1 MSALVNGS
9 HDRDDALGNGADQ
22 VRHYSLDADTTE
34 QAGLLSEGD
43 GDADLEKGA
52 VQPTPAAPP
61 QNHEDTVSTKKKL
74 IYLAGYFICN
84 IGLTI
89 YNKAIL
95 GSFRFPWL
103 LTALHAG
110 CSSIGCTVML
120 QLGHYH
126 AAKLTRQENLTL
138 VAFSFLF
145 TINIAISNVSL
156 YVSPQSL
163 RDRPQPFTPI
173 VPLKASTADNRHRAM
188 VSVPFHQVVRSTTP
202 LFTTFLFRV
211 LFNRT
216 FSTETYLSL
225 VPIIFGVTI
234 ATYGDFT
241 FTDLGFIL
249 TFLGVILAAFKTIVT
264 NRMMTGSLALSF
276 WEILRRMSPLACL
289 QSTLYALFTGELAA
303 FRDFLRDELFAG
315 TARFSPLG
323 FLSVMVGNGALAF
336 ALNVSSFST
345 NKVAGALTMT
355 VCANIKQCLTIVLGG
370 ILFDVH
376 LNALNMWGIV
386 ITVLGGAV
394 YSFVELDS
402 KKRNKARAA
411 AAATGGSRETS
422 APSRT

>member
-1 MSALVNGS
+1 MSTLVNGS
-9 HDRDDALGNGADQ
+9 HDHDDALREDADQ
-22 VRHYSLDADTTE
+22 VRHNSLDADTTE
-34 QAGLLSEGD
+34 QAGLLSEREGD
-43 GDADLEKGA
+43 VDLEKGA
-52 VQPTPAAPP
+52 LQQTPATPP
-61 QNHEDTVSTKKKL
+61 QNHEDTVSTRKKL
-74 IYLAGYFICN
+74 IYLAGYFVCN

-110 CSSIGCTVML
+110 CSSVGCTVML

-126 AAKLTRQENLTL
+126 AAKLTRRENLAL

-156 YVSPQSL
+156 
-163 RDRPQPFTPI
+163 
-173 VPLKASTADNRHRAM
+173 AM

-216 FSTETYLSL
+216 FSNETYLSL

-289 QSTLYALFTGELAA
+289 QSILYALFTGELAA

-323 FLSVMVGNGALAF
+323 FLLVMVGNGTLAF

-376 LNALNMWGIV
+376 LSALNMWGIV
-386 ITVLGGAV
+386 ITVLGGAA

-402 KKRNKARAA
+402 KKKNKARAA
-411 AAATGGSRETS
+411 AAAAEASREAS
-422 APSRT
+422 ASSRT

>member
-1 MSALVNGS
+1 MSTLVNGS
-9 HDRDDALGNGADQ
+9 HDHDDAFGKDADQ
-22 VRHYSLDADTTE
+22 VRHDSLDADTTE
-34 QAGLLSEGD
+34 QAGLLSGHEGD
-43 GDADLEKGA
+43 VDLEKGA
-52 VQPTPAAPP
+52 VQQTPATPP
-61 QNHEDTVSTKKKL
+61 QNHEDTVSTRKKL
-74 IYLAGYFICN
+74 IYLAGYFVCN

-95 GSFRFPWL
+95 GS
-103 LTALHAG
+103 
-110 CSSIGCTVML
+110 
-120 QLGHYH
+120 LGHYH
-126 AAKLTRQENLTL
+126 AAKLTRRENLAL

-156 YVSPQSL
+156 
-163 RDRPQPFTPI
+163 
-173 VPLKASTADNRHRAM
+173 AM

-289 QSTLYALFTGELAA
+289 QSILYALFTGELAA

-323 FLSVMVGNGALAF
+323 FLFVMLGNGALAF

-376 LNALNMWGIV
+376 LSALNMWGIV
-386 ITVLGGAV
+386 ITVLGGAA

-402 KKRNKARAA
+402 KKKNKARAA
-411 AAATGGSRETS
+411 AATAEASREAS
-422 APSRT
+422 VASRT

>member
-95 GSFRFPWL
+95 GS
-103 LTALHAG
+103 
-110 CSSIGCTVML
+110 
-120 QLGHYH
+120 LGHYH